1 MTRIV
6 YGQMLNP
13 RIAFKQL
20 EILAWTRKPY
30 PRSRKPAFC
39 HVQHDTRHGDVRA
52 QGNSRQHD
60 DIVGVADT
68 RPVLPGT
75 LKPPEVAAGYMAK
88 QLRIFVHSRAI
99 EAIAKRLHDVLE
111 QLPRSRGVVKSAGY
125 IG

>member
-1 MTRIV
+1 MARIV
-6 YGQMLNP
+6 YGQMLDP
-13 RIAFKQL
+13 RIVFKQL
-20 EILAWTRKPY
+20 KILARTCKPD
-30 PRSRKPAFC
+30 PRSRKSAFC
-39 HVQHDTRHGDVRA
+39 HVEDDTRHGDVRA

-75 LKPPEVAAGYMAK
+75 LKPPEIAAGNMAK
-88 QLRIFVHSRAI
+88 QFRIFVHSRAI

-111 QLPRSRGVVKSAGY
+111 QLPRSCGVVKGAGY